1 MYTANGNSIRNLES
15 YMSAGGKPRNSAGD
29 IIQNP
34 VAYRNTIEA
43 SVRQNTN
50 NPKYLFHYTTN
61 DAAASIGNGGG
72 TIRAS
77 SSGLD
82 GSGTY
87 LTAKPPRCN
96 TDTLLN
102 NNYGTTTGR
111 GSNVQNYVRLNADSL
126 DAQRVT
132 SAGPRDVWKVNG
144 DVNLHDHGGYIAERN
159 TAAYGH
165 GQASG
170 GAHSY
175 HGGYGGG
182 YGYDNNEDDGG
193 YYDDDDDCDDFY
205 HY

>member
-1 MYTANGNSIRNLES
+1 MYTANGDSIRNLES
-15 YMSAGGKPRNSAGD
+15 YMNAGGKPRNSAGHVLH
-29 IIQNP
+29 NP

-50 NPKYLFHYTTN
+50 NPKYLYHYTTG
-61 DAAASIGNGGG
+61 DAATSIGNGGG

-96 TDTLLN
+96 TETLLN
-102 NNYGTTTGR
+102 NNYGTTKGR
-111 GSNVQNYVRLNADSL
+111 GSNVQNYIRMDADSL
-126 DAQRVT
+126 DARRVT
-132 SAGPRDVWKVNG
+132 STTRDVWKVNG

-159 TAAYGH
+159 SRRRQAGDYGGEH
-165 GQASG
+165 T
-170 GAHSY
+170 Y

-182 YGYDNNEDDGG
+182 YGYNNEDDGG
-193 YYDDDDDCDDFY
+193 YYDDDDDL
-205 HY
+205 